1 MSDEAIK
8 VLKERRSIR
17 SFKPEQ
23 VPKKILDE
31 VLQVAT
37 YAPTGKGRQVP
48 LIVAVQDKDTLDK
61 LRKMN
66 AKVLGTD
73 KDPYYGAPS
82 IVLVFSPVDGNT
94 YVEDGSA
101 VLTYICVAA
110 HAYGLGSC
118 WINRE
123 RQMFESD
130 EGKALMAEWG
140 IPEKYAGIGGV
151 SIGYKAED
159 DPAPP
164 PRKEDYIR
172 WL

>member
-1 MSDEAIK
+1 
-8 VLKERRSIR
+8 
-17 SFKPEQ
+17 
-23 VPKKILDE
+23 
-31 VLQVAT
+31 
-37 YAPTGKGRQVP
+37 
-48 LIVAVQDKDTLDK
+48 VQDKDTLDK

-66 AKVLGTD
+66 AEVLGID

-82 IVLVFSPVDGNT
+82 IVLVFAPVDGNT

-101 VLTYICVAA
+101 VLTYICLAA
-110 HAYGLGSC
+110 HAYDLGSC

-159 DPAPP
+159 DPEAP

-172 WL
+172 WV